1 MIWFPTNVFDELVP
15 KYSGNQPIDEDES
28 GLRYTFSPD
37 VGEDSDEIRDPYM
50 DRLRLQ
56 RGKFIGVNTKTLYLN
71 RIYDWKNMKI
81 SPKAKI
87 KEVIIET
94 TDIPENFLQIPME
107 LEWVKFKFLKIS
119 TLTGFD
125 KIKTDSVAFDKCKF
139 DSNVLDDI
147 NSINPNIKKL
157 QIVSCDLTGQLS
169 FSQFENLKELH
180 LIYTL
185 DTLMDMK
192 EAFSNLHLEKL
203 VISGDLINDKA
214 SKELI
219 ADIRK
224 GGVKVEI
231 VGPQI

>member
-1 MIWFPTNVFDELVP
+1 
-15 KYSGNQPIDEDES
+15 
-28 GLRYTFSPD
+28 
-37 VGEDSDEIRDPYM
+37 M

-71 RIYDWKNMKI
+71 RIYDWSRMKI

-139 DSNVLDDI
+139 SGSILDVFKDEL
-147 NSINPNIKKL
+147 KKL
-157 QIVSCDLTGQLS
+157 QLISMMIILIKFQAIYFSC
-169 FSQFENLKELH
+169 
-180 LIYTL
+180 Y
-185 DTLMDMK
+185 
-192 EAFSNLHLEKL
+192 
-203 VISGDLINDKA
+203 
-214 SKELI
+214 
-219 ADIRK
+219 
-224 GGVKVEI
+224 
-231 VGPQI
+231 